1 LSIHLPVR
9 PVRLALAAAAS
20 TASNEVAAA
29 GDKVLRIQDNFGS
42 PSRATCRFATLG
54 LLAITAVSGD
64 TVVES

>member
-9 PVRLALAAAAS
+9 PVRPALAAAAS
-20 TASNEVAAA
+20 TASNDAAAA
-29 GDKVLRIQDNFGS
+29 GVKVLRIQDNFDS

-54 LLAITAVSGD
+54 VLAITAVSDD